1 MKKNFIFILLLA
13 IVAVLSGCEK
23 DKAQIKVIVPNGTPL
38 IAVAGVELDNV
49 TIENVSGPSALTA
62 AMTSKSHDIVIAPLT
77 AGAKLFIKGAS
88 TYKLDSIITFSNIYM
103 ASTKKLDSLNDLE
116 GKKVIGYGQGT
127 TPGII
132 LEKATEG
139 INIDITYVASLSEAT
154 GYLVNTT
161 DEFDYVLI
169 AEPAITNLVEAKK
182 LSLNILDLSKK
193 LEDEIP
199 LIPQAGIFVNPEGNT
214 EAINEYLAKVKANI
228 TSLNDDP
235 SSYAKKVVSKYEYL
249 SEMTENII
257 ALSIPKSN
265 IDFKNAS
272 ENKEALENFYSLLND
287 YNQEILT
294 GVPDDGFYN

>member
-182 LSLNILDLSKK
+182 LSLNILDLSKE

>member
-1 MKKNFIFILLLA
+1 M
-13 IVAVLSGCEK
+13 
-23 DKAQIKVIVPNGTPL
+23 
-38 IAVAGVELDNV
+38 

-182 LSLNILDLSKK
+182 LSLNILDLSKE

-249 SEMTENII
+249 SEMTENTI

>member
-23 DKAQIKVIVPNGTPL
+23 DKVQIKVIVPNGTPL

-182 LSLNILDLSKK
+182 LSLNILDLSKE